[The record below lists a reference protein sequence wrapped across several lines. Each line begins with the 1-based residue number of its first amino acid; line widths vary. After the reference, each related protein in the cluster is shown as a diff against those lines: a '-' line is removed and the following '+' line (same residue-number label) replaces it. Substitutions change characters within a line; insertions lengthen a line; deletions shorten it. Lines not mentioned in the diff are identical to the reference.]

1 MMVDDP
7 KFSESGRADPLVEC
21 HHFREDFFLDGPV
34 SRRVVVLAFD
44 EKTGALVPG
53 LPYERTKPGA
63 VLGHYKLAPDPKHP
77 DPTSRAF
84 NQVSALATVLKTI
97 QMFEK
102 EDLQDGEADER
113 ALPALAEGAGLAA
126 AGRLWNEL
134 GAQLRQVARYAAAR
148 AAYERALRI
157 AEAAYGPDHPA
168 VARDVN
174 NLGVCCGP
182 WGSWP
187 GRGRLSSGRWP
198 STRRPTAPTT
208 RTWPAMSITWE
219 VCCRIWETWPG
230 RGRHSSGRW
239 RLSGGFCRRTT

>member
-21 HHFREDFFLDGPV
+21 HHFHEDFFLDGPV

-102 EDLQDGEADER
+102 EDVLGREVCWAFDAWCCCLNGTAGGCCS
-113 ALPALAEGAGLAA
+113 PATPNGAA
-126 AGRLWNEL
+126 
-134 GAQLRQVARYAAAR
+134 VTAAR
-148 AAYERALRI
+148 
-157 AEAAYGPDHPA
+157 
-168 VARDVN
+168 
-174 NLGVCCGP
+174 
-182 WGSWP
+182 
-187 GRGRLSSGRWP
+187 
-198 STRRPTAPTT
+198 
-208 RTWPAMSITWE
+208 
-219 VCCRIWETWPG
+219 
-230 RGRHSSGRW
+230 
-239 RLSGGFCRRTT
+239 